1 MATHVDHWVATK
13 NSAGGRLTRAVLN
26 AWNEFA
32 RNGTAADIV
41 LKDNAILHYKFF
53 GLGLFLGHWRHGH
66 HGVAVLT
73 ATTGLLLKQTANV
86 LGGSSDGLAVRHA
99 WLAHGHIHFHV
110 ANQLVFNDFQVQ
122 FTHSADDGFA
132 RFIVVIA
139 AE

>member
-1 MATHVDHWVATK
+1 M
-13 NSAGGRLTRAVLN
+13 SRAVLH

-41 LKDNAILHYKFF
+41 FKDNAILHHKFF
-53 GLGLFLGHWRHGH
+53 GLGFFLGHWGHGH

-86 LGGSSDGLAVRHA
+86 LGGSSDCFAVSHA
-99 WLAHGHIHFHV
+99 WLANGHVHLHV
-110 ANQLVFNDFQVQ
+110 ADQLVLDDFQVQ